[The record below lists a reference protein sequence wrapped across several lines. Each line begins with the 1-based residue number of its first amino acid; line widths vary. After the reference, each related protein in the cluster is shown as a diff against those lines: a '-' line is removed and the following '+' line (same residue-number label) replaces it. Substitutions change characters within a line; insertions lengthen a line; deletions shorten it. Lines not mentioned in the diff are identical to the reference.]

1 MKTSEQDAT
10 QLYVLKLLPT
20 STGTQLNVQVE
31 LRENHSV
38 FDGHFPGLPIL
49 PGVYLIQMIKDS
61 LNSFLRDNYRVHS
74 ADTVKFLLPV
84 EPGKNNM
91 LRMEMTLKESVDKL
105 MVTANSFFEDNTIHF
120 KYKGEFVKS

>member
-10 QLYVLKLLPT
+10 QLYALKLLPT

-31 LRENHSV
+31 IVENHAV

-61 LNSFLRDNYRVHS
+61 LNSFLPGNYRVHS

-105 MVTANSFFEDNTIHF
+105 IVTAISFLEDNTIHF
-120 KYKGEFVKS
+120 KYKGEFVRS